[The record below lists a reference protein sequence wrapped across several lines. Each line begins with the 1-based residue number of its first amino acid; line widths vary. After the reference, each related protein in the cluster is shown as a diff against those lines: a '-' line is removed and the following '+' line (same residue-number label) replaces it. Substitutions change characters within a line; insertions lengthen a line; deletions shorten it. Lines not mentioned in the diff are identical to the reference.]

1 MNRILLYNAHYIYT
15 LNLFNF
21 SYALKPPKLP
31 QPLMSV
37 KVDKPFEKSSRK
49 SSGSSGDRKSDDFD
63 LMKYAKQ
70 FPHGGPSKW
79 FSVQKCLEIPNLKS
93 PIGITVLPHN
103 KNIVVGVTGDDQ
115 VHIYDPNGILFQD

>member
-1 MNRILLYNAHYIYT
+1 M
-15 LNLFNF
+15 FNF
-21 SYALKPPKLP
+21 SYTLKPPKLP

-79 FSVQKCLEIPNLKS
+79 FAVQKCLEIPNLKS